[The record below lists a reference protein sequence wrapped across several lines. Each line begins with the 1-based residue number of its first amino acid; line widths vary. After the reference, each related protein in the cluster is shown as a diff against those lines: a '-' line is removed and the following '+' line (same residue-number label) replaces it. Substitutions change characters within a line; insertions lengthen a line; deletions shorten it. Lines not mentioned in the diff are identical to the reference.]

1 MLKRKA
7 LVFLVAKTLKDTTNH
22 SLKLANA
29 FSLKPI
35 PFKANVSI
43 YFNVS
48 SQYSGA
54 IKAWKFLSHKQ
65 LNKNLKLQ
73 TDYQFH
79 HLTIKLQGIHQICS
93 KIQEQE

>member
-1 MLKRKA
+1 MLKSKA

-22 SLKLANA
+22 SLKLANV

-35 PFKANVSI
+35 PFKAIVSI

-65 LNKNLKLQ
+65 LNKNLILQ

-79 HLTIKLQGIHQICS
+79 HLIIKLQGIHQICS
-93 KIQEQE
+93 KI